1 MPSYSGVEA
10 RVASPS
16 FQVSHTHIGHTV
28 CAENDLSGRK
38 VGGHSHTE
46 CKSRAQGS
54 RASCLQLLHFPLYV
68 TAWEKEKHHIKMLGV
83 TFSITGFP
91 PSLSYLRDS
100 VISRSERS
108 LPNIWPCFM
117 STW

>member
-28 CAENDLSGRK
+28 RAENDLSGRK

-68 TAWEKEKHHIKMLGV
+68 TA
-83 TFSITGFP
+83 
-91 PSLSYLRDS
+91 
-100 VISRSERS
+100 
-108 LPNIWPCFM
+108 
-117 STW
+117 